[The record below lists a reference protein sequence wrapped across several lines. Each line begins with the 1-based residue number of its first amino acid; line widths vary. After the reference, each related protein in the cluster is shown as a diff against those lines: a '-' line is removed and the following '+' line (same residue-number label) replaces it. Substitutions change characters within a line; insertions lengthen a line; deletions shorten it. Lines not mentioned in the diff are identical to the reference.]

1 MNFRPLPIA
10 VFRAILPSM
19 VVRTEYPDMASAQAP
34 ETIFKNRGI
43 VDREFWRKLLRL
55 AGKIPFAEDLA
66 AAYFCAIDAA
76 TPLRVK
82 GMLLAALAYFV
93 MPLDVI
99 PDFVAGL
106 GFTDDAAVLAMAIG
120 AVSRHLKPE
129 YHARARAALGLPQSA
144 PVRAKV

>member
-1 MNFRPLPIA
+1 MTSTTFALKTFDARFTL
-10 VFRAILPSM
+10 VQKILDLNSIWN
-19 VVRTEYPDMASAQAP
+19 TKAASANAQAS
-34 ETIFKNRGI
+34 R
-43 VDREFWRKLLRL
+43 
-55 AGKIPFAEDLA
+55 FAEDLA

-129 YHARARAALGLPQSA
+129 HHARARAALGLPQSA
-144 PVRAKV
+144 PVHAKV